1 MATAEAPRGAGS
13 IDDSHELAG
22 FGYKQELDRSLGS
35 FSAFAAGFS
44 YISILTGVTALFGLG
59 YLNAGPGVWWTW
71 PAVIFGQILVA
82 LCFMEL
88 AGQYPIAGSVYQW
101 SKQVG
106 GPFGSW
112 MTGWIYIVGAIVTI
126 AAVAVDWQVVLPQ
139 ITTTFQFFG
148 TAADAGL
155 TTTKG
160 GAQNLLLL
168 GGILVVITTTINM
181 LGVKLMAR
189 INNIGVIAELVGASL
204 LIILLLFHLHHSPA
218 VIAHAYGY
226 GAGHPWGYFG
236 ALLVG
241 GLVSFYV
248 MYGFDT
254 AGTLAEETNDPR
266 KHAPPAIIR
275 AVATASIIGGLVILL
290 AIMASKKLT
299 DPNIGLLGLPY
310 VIKQAFGNTV
320 GNVFL
325 ADAGLAIFV
334 CCLAV
339 QTATIRMLFS
349 MARDN
354 RLPFGSRIARVSGRR
369 KVPIVPALVT
379 GILTLVILVVNLSN
393 QSAFAA
399 LTAIAIIMFYLAY
412 LGVTA
417 PMLVR
422 RIRGT
427 WPKPDHGPYFSLGR
441 WGTLVNAGAV
451 LYGALITLNL
461 MWPRPVFYDSLA
473 GTKDASGHIIAGHW
487 YWQWAPELFIGAV
500 VAIGSL
506 YYFLVQAKKGPEV
519 LAEHRAEI
527 PEMPHMAMGEM
538 AP

>member
-1 MATAEAPRGAGS
+1 MATETAAGT
-13 IDDSHELAG
+13 DSQDLAD

-44 YISILTGVTALFGLG
+44 YISILTGVTALFGFG

-82 LCFMEL
+82 LCFMEM

-101 SKQVG
+101 SKQLS
-106 GPFGSW
+106 GPFASW

-139 ITTTFQFFG
+139 ITTSFQFLG
-148 TAADAGL
+148 HASDAG
-155 TTTKG
+155 TTLTKG
-160 GAQNLLLL
+160 GAQNALLL
-168 GGILVVITTTINM
+168 GGILVVICTIINM
-181 LGVKLMAR
+181 LGVKLMSR
-189 INNIGVIAELVGASL
+189 INNVGVTAELCGASL
-204 LIILLLFHLHHSPA
+204 LIILLLFHLHQPPT
-218 VIAHAYGY
+218 VIAHSYHY

-241 GLVSFYV
+241 GLVSAYV

-275 AVATASIIGGLVILL
+275 AIAAAAIIGGLVILL
-290 AIMASKKLT
+290 GVMSNKNINDK
-299 DPNIGLLGLPY
+299 NIGLLGLPY
-310 VIKQAFGNTV
+310 VIKNAFGNTT

-325 ADAGLAIFV
+325 ADTALAIFV

-354 RLPFGSRIARVSGRR
+354 RLPFGSAVARVSGTR

-379 GILTLVILVVNLSN
+379 GFLTLVILAINVGN
-393 QSAFAA
+393 QSAFYV
-399 LTAIAIIMFYLAY
+399 LTSLAIIMFYLAY
-412 LGVTA
+412 LGVTL
-417 PMLVR
+417 PMLIR
-422 RIRGT
+422 RFRGT
-427 WPKPDHGPYFSLGR
+427 WPKKNWGPYFSLGR
-441 WGTLVNAGAV
+441 WGLLVNILAV
-451 LYGALITLNL
+451 TYGILVTINL
-461 MWPRPVFYDSLA
+461 MWPRNAIYNSVGKP
-473 GTKDASGHIIAGHW
+473 HW
-487 YWQWAPELFIGAV
+487 YWQWSPELFVGAIFVIGC
-500 VAIGSL
+500 L
-506 YYFLVQAKKGPEV
+506 YYFLVQTKKSTDV
-519 LAEHRAEI
+519 LSEHRADAQFDLATPI
-527 PEMPHMAMGEM
+527 IGDV

>member
-1 MATAEAPRGAGS
+1 MAAVEAPEASARTS
-13 IDDSHELAG
+13 DSNELAG

-35 FSAFAAGFS
+35 FSSFAAGFS
-44 YISILTGVTALFGLG
+44 YISILTGVTALFGFG

-71 PAVIFGQILVA
+71 PVVVGGQILVA

-88 AGQYPIAGSVYQW
+88 AAQYPIAGSVYQW
-101 SKQVG
+101 SKQLSTG
-106 GPFGSW
+106 YTSW

-139 ITTTFQFFG
+139 ISTTFQFAG
-148 TAADAGL
+148 SAADAGF
-155 TTTKG
+155 TSTKG
-160 GAQNLLLL
+160 GAQNALLL

-189 INNIGVIAELVGASL
+189 INNVGVAAELIGSTV
-204 LIILLLFHLHHSPA
+204 LIILLLFHLHHPPS

-241 GLVSFYV
+241 GLLSAYV

-254 AGTLAEETNDPR
+254 AGTLAEETNNPR

-275 AVATASIIGGLVILL
+275 AIAAAAVIGGLVILL
-290 AIMASKKLT
+290 GIMSNKNIHNK
-299 DPNIGLLGLPY
+299 NIGLLGLPY
-310 VIKQAFGNTV
+310 VIKSAFGNTT

-325 ADAGLAIFV
+325 ADTALAIFV

-339 QTATIRMLFS
+339 QAATIRMLFS
-349 MARDN
+349 MARDS
-354 RLPFGSRIARVSGRR
+354 RLPFGSQVARVSGHR

-379 GILTLVILVVNLSN
+379 GILTLALLAINVTN
-393 QSAFAA
+393 QSAFYVI
-399 LTAIAIIMFYLAY
+399 TAIAIIMFYMAY

-422 RIRGT
+422 RLRGT
-427 WPKPDHGPYFSLGR
+427 WPTPDHGPFFNLGR
-441 WGTLVNAGAV
+441 WGLLVNIGAVAYGTLVAINIA
-451 LYGALITLNL
+451 
-461 MWPRPVFYDSLA
+461 WPRNSIYNAV
-473 GTKDASGHIIAGHW
+473 GTPHW
-487 YWQWAPELFIGAV
+487 YWQWAPFLFIGAV
-500 VAIGSL
+500 VIIGTL
-506 YYFLVQAKKGPEV
+506 YYFLVQAKKPPEV

-527 PEMPHMAMGEM
+527 PSIPTPALGDV